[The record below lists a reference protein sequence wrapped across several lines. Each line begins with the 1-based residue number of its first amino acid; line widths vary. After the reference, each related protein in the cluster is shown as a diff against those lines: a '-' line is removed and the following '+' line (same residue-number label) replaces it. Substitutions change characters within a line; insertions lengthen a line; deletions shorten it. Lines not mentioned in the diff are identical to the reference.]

1 MDLNIFI
8 IFRDDTCI
16 CTRTERRPTVLL
28 FRQIVATLYIAV
40 TENIT
45 PLIYA
50 TFSLSL
56 IAGLLVP
63 DYLFS

>member
-1 MDLNIFI
+1 MDLNIFS
-8 IFRDDTCI
+8 IFSDDTCI
-16 CTRTERRPTVLL
+16 CTWAERRNTVLL
-28 FRQIVATLYIAV
+28 FRQIVATLYIAF

-56 IAGLLVP
+56 NAV
-63 DYLFS
+63 F